1 MLYKPSGS
9 GKPASDAFDVSAWAA
24 RGAIVGE
31 ALGRGTT
38 WILQDI
44 SRRLVL
50 RHYRRGGFIARFC
63 ADRYLWQGEAATRPF
78 QELRLLQHLHAA
90 GLPVPEPVAARY
102 VRDGLTYR
110 GDLLTVF
117 LEGTESF
124 AQRLQ
129 DRRVQAADWQAIGRC
144 LRRFH
149 DAGAC
154 HADLNAHNLLFDPAG
169 QVFVI
174 DFDRGRLRAPGLWR
188 DSNLVRLRRSIEKI
202 GDKAGLAFD
211 EAAWRQLLQAYRG

>member
-9 GKPASDAFDVSAWAA
+9 SKPSQEAFDPSFWAA

-38 WILQDI
+38 WIVQDE
-44 SRRLVL
+44 SRRLAL
-50 RHYRRGGFIARFC
+50 RHYRRGGLVARLVG
-63 ADRYLWQGEAATRPF
+63 DRYFWAGEDATRPF
-78 QELRLLQHLHAA
+78 RELRLLQALHAA

-102 VRDGLTYR
+102 VRQGLTYR
-110 GDLLTVF
+110 GDILTVF

-124 AQRLQ
+124 AQRLR
-129 DRRVQAADWQAIGRC
+129 DRRVTAEDWQAIGRC
-144 LRRFH
+144 LRCFH

-154 HADLNAHNLLFDPAG
+154 HADLNAHNVLLDASG

-174 DFDRGRLRAPGLWR
+174 DFDRGRLRKPGLWR
-188 DSNLVRLRRSIEKI
+188 DANLVRLRRSIEKI
-202 GDKAGLAFD
+202 GDKAGFAFD
-211 EAAWRQLLQAYRG
+211 EAAWRLLLQAYR